1 MGKVTHKVS
10 VELTPEEFEA
20 LTIIFAE
27 SEQVHWT
34 LEQELEE
41 GHYALCGY
49 FEGDSKDE
57 WERFQE
63 QIPSLKGK
71 KLRNEIVQ
79 DQDWSNAY
87 KRYLRPEKIGPL
99 HIIPIWKQKTYIVP
113 ENEFGIYLD
122 AEMAFGTGAH
132 ETTQLCLARLVEYRR
147 LFPKA
152 NFEKQMI
159 DVGCGS
165 GILSIAAAK
174 LGFSGIYGFDI
185 DPDAIKISKK
195 NAEQNHALGIHF
207 EVADLK
213 FGILGKQTDFV
224 SANVLA
230 PILVENASILVNTV
244 RKYGCL
250 SLSGILS
257 TEVESVKEAFTPLV
271 ERYWDAF
278 FANVKTLGQWSEIAY
293 VRT

>member
-1 MGKVTHKVS
+1 MGKTINKVS
-10 VELTPEEFEA
+10 VDLTPEEFEA
-20 LTIIFAE
+20 LTILF
-27 SEQVHWT
+27 SELEQPCWT
-34 LEQELEE
+34 LEQEE
-41 GHYALCGY
+41 GRYTLCGY
-49 FEGDSKDE
+49 FEGNWEGE
-57 WERFQE
+57 WKWIQDKV
-63 QIPSLKGK
+63 PSLKGK
-71 KLRNEIVQ
+71 NFCSEVVQ
-79 DQDWSNAY
+79 DQDWSSAY
-87 KRYLRPEKIGPL
+87 KRYLKSEKIGPL
-99 HIIPIWKQKTYIVP
+99 HIIPIWEQATYEVP
-113 ENEFGIYLD
+113 EKGFGIYLD

-132 ETTQLCLARLVEYRR
+132 ETTQLCLARLVEYRN

-174 LGFSGIYGFDI
+174 LGFFEIYGFDI

-195 NAEQNHALGIHF
+195 NAEQNHVSGIAF

-230 PILVENASILVNTV
+230 PILIENASILVNTV

-257 TEVESVKEAFTPLV
+257 TEVEAVKEAFTPLV

-278 FANVKTLGQWSEIAY
+278 FANVKTLGQWSEVAY